1 MSEDAKLIPI
11 YTTAAYVL
19 DLPNTEVLNA
29 HAGTT
34 ATGRRIRMV
43 GARADEVV
51 RQTAQYVSNLETAL
65 NEHEWK
71 VELQFGNVSESVGE
85 HVAA

>member
-1 MSEDAKLIPI
+1 MSEEAKFVPI
-11 YTTAAYVL
+11 YTTASYVL

-34 ATGRRIRMV
+34 ASGRRVRQV
-43 GARADEVV
+43 GARADEAA
-51 RQTAQYVSNLETAL
+51 RQIAQYISNLESAL

-71 VELQFGNVSESVGE
+71 IELQFGNVSETVGDG
-85 HVAA
+85 VAA

>member
-1 MSEDAKLIPI
+1 MSDEAKLVPI
-11 YTTAAYVL
+11 YTTASYVL
-19 DLPNTEVLNA
+19 DLPNTEVLVSQ
-29 HAGTT
+29 AGST
-34 ATGRRIRMV
+34 ATGRRVRMV
-43 GARADEVV
+43 GVLADEVA

-71 VELQFGNVSESVGE
+71 CELQFGNVSETAGD

>member
-1 MSEDAKLIPI
+1 MSEDAKLMPI
-11 YTTAAYVL
+11 YTTASYVL
-19 DLPNTEVLNA
+19 DLPSTEVLNS
-29 HAGTT
+29 HAGAT

-43 GARADEVV
+43 GVRADEVA

-71 VELQFGNVSESVGE
+71 VELQFGNVSEIAGDG
-85 HVAA
+85 VAA